1 MRAAC
6 EGSYPVERRMAP
18 SLRAAPRSPD
28 MFFGKGRVL
37 AQRVVG
43 RFEDP
48 IAASTDR
55 MRSGKGQL
63 DASGEAFRL

>member
-1 MRAAC
+1 
-6 EGSYPVERRMAP
+6 
-18 SLRAAPRSPD
+18 